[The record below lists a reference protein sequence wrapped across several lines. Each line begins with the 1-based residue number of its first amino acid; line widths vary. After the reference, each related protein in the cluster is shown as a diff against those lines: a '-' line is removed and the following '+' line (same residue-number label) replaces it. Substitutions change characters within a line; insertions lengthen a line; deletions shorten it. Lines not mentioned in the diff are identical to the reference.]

1 MMVNTHQYFLKRLRR
16 ANNMKNVD
24 LLIIGGGSAGMAAA
38 IQAKKEGIDDILIVE
53 RDEHLGGILNQ
64 CIHNGFGLTEFK
76 EELTGPEYL
85 SRFVDQVEEL
95 KIPYMVNSM
104 VIDMTKDKVVTI
116 SNKDKGVLIYKA
128 RAIVMATGCYERGA
142 GAIQI
147 PGDRCAGI
155 ITAGTAQKYLN
166 IHGYLCG
173 KRVVILGSGDIGLIM
188 ARRLT
193 LEGAKVICVSEIMPY
208 SNGLNRNIAQ
218 CLNDYNIPL
227 YLSRSVSKVIGK
239 DRLEKVILSAV
250 DEKMQFIPGTEME
263 IECDTLILSV
273 GLIPYISLLDYIDC
287 PTSSTK
293 GAKVNEHMETMIEGI
308 FSCGNCLHVHDVVD
322 FVTDEGRLAG
332 HGAAQYL
339 KGELARGKKIL
350 VTPKDGIS
358 YIVPQEINQD
368 NKEDVTFK
376 FRVRKPVKDVNLII
390 ESNGQLISKIFK
402 PVLIPSEMVMVKLS
416 KDKLIDIK
424 EEITMRL
431 EAR

>member
-1 MMVNTHQYFLKRLRR
+1 MREI
-16 ANNMKNVD
+16 D
-24 LLIIGGGSAGMAAA
+24 LLVIGGGSAGMAAA
-38 IQAKKEGIDDILIVE
+38 IQAKKEGIDNILIVE
-53 RDEHLGGILNQ
+53 RDENLGGILNQ

-85 SRFVDQVEEL
+85 SRFVKEVEEL
-95 KIPYMVNSM
+95 KIPYMLNSM
-104 VIDMTKDKVVTI
+104 VIDMTREKIVTI
-116 SNKDKGVLIYKA
+116 SNKDKGVLIYQAK
-128 RAIVMATGCYERGA
+128 AIVMATGCYERGA

-173 KRVVILGSGDIGLIM
+173 KRIVILGSGDIGLIM

-239 DRLEKVILSAV
+239 KRLEKVVLSAV

-273 GLIPYISLLDYIDC
+273 GLIPYVSLLNNIDC
-287 PTSSTK
+287 PTGSTK
-293 GAKVNEHMETMIEGI
+293 GPKVNEHMETMIDGI

-332 HGAAQYL
+332 HSAALYINNL
-339 KGELARGKKIL
+339 LPSGKNVDIL
-350 VTPKDGIS
+350 PKDGIS
-358 YIVPQEINQD
+358 YVLPQVLNLD
-368 NKEDVTFK
+368 NKEDITIK
-376 FRVRKPVKDVNLII
+376 FRVKSPVKDKNLII
-390 ESNGQLISKIFK
+390 ECGDKILVKQFK
-402 PVLIPSEMVMVKLS
+402 SVLIPSEMAMVKIS
-416 KDKLIDIK
+416 KDKLAEVNDN
-424 EEITMRL
+424 ITVRL
-431 EAR
+431 EDRK

>member
-1 MMVNTHQYFLKRLRR
+1 MRTI
-16 ANNMKNVD
+16 D

-53 RDEHLGGILNQ
+53 KDDHLGGILNQ

-85 SRFVDQVEEL
+85 SRFVQQVEEL
-95 KIPYMVNSM
+95 KIPYLLNSM
-104 VIDMTKDKVVTI
+104 VIDMTKDKIVTI
-116 SNKDKGVLIYKA
+116 SIKGKGVEILKA
-128 RAIVMATGCYERGA
+128 RSIIMATGCYERGA

-173 KRVVILGSGDIGLIM
+173 KRIVILGSGDIGLIM

-218 CLNDYNIPL
+218 CLNDYDIPL

-239 DRLEKVILSAV
+239 DRLEKVVLSAV
-250 DEKMQFIPGTEME
+250 DDKMQFIPGTEME

-293 GAKVNEHMETMIEGI
+293 GAMVNEHMETKIEGI

-339 KGELARGKKIL
+339 KGLAPKGEEIKVL
-350 VTPKDGIS
+350 PKDGIS
-358 YIVPQEINQD
+358 YVVPQTINSL
-368 NKEDVTFK
+368 NNEDVTFK
-376 FRVRKPVKDVNLII
+376 FRVRKPVKDVYLII
-390 ESNGQLISKIFK
+390 ENNGQQIAKIMK

-416 KDKLIDIK
+416 KDKLFNLKGDV
-424 EEITMRL
+424 TLRL
-431 EAR
+431 EGR

>member
-1 MMVNTHQYFLKRLRR
+1 MRTI
-16 ANNMKNVD
+16 D
-24 LLIIGGGSAGMAAA
+24 LLVIGGGSAGMAAA

-53 RDEHLGGILNQ
+53 RDENLGGILNQ

-85 SRFVDQVEEL
+85 ARFVAQVEEL
-95 KIPYMVNSM
+95 KIPYMTNSM
-104 VIDMTKDKVVTI
+104 VIDMTKDKLVTI
-116 SNKDKGVLIYKA
+116 SNKEEGVIQVQAK
-128 RAIVMATGCYERGA
+128 AIVMATGCYERSA

-147 PGDRCAGI
+147 PGDRCSGI

-166 IHGYLCG
+166 IHGYLVG
-173 KRVVILGSGDIGLIM
+173 KRIVILGSGDIGLIM

-193 LEGAKVICVSEIMPY
+193 LEGAKVICVSELMPY

-218 CLNDYNIPL
+218 CLNDYDIPL

-239 DRLEKVILSAV
+239 DRLEKVILTAV
-250 DEKMQFIPGTEME
+250 DDKMQFIPGTDME

-293 GAKVNEHMETMIEGI
+293 GAKVNEHMETEIPGI
-308 FSCGNCLHVHDVVD
+308 FSAGNCLHVHDVVD

-332 HGAAQYL
+332 HGAAMYL
-339 KGELARGKKIL
+339 KGELKNSEKIL

-358 YIVPQEINQD
+358 YVVPQEIDVSNE
-368 NKEDVTFK
+368 EDVTFK
-376 FRVRKPVKDVNLII
+376 FRVRKPVKDVFLII
-390 ESNGQLISKIFK
+390 ESNGQQIAKQFK
-402 PVLIPSEMVMVKLS
+402 PVLIPSEMVMVKLA
-416 KDKLIDIK
+416 KDKLALLKD
-424 EEITMRL
+424 EVSLRL

>member
-1 MMVNTHQYFLKRLRR
+1 MRT
-16 ANNMKNVD
+16 VD

-85 SRFVDQVEEL
+85 SRFVKQVEEL
-95 KIPYMVNSM
+95 KIPYMLNSM
-104 VIDMTKDKVVTI
+104 VISLTKDKIVTI
-116 SNKDKGVLIYKA
+116 SNKDEGVLEYKA
-128 RAIVMATGCYERGA
+128 RAIIMATGCYERSA

-147 PGDRCAGI
+147 PGDRCSGI

-173 KRVVILGSGDIGLIM
+173 KRIVILGSGDIGLIM

-193 LEGAKVICVSEIMPY
+193 LEGAKVICVSELMPY

-239 DRLEKVILSAV
+239 NRLEKVILTAV
-250 DEKMQFIPGTEME
+250 DDKMQFIPGTDME

-287 PTSSTK
+287 PTSFTK
-293 GAKVNEHMETMIEGI
+293 GAKVNEHMETMIDGI

-332 HGAAQYL
+332 HGAAMYL
-339 KGELARGKKIL
+339 KDQLQKGDAINVL
-350 VTPKDGIS
+350 PKDGIG
-358 YIVPQEINQD
+358 YVVPQQIDRNNQ
-368 NKEDVTFK
+368 EDVTFK
-376 FRVRKPVKDVNLII
+376 FRVRRPVKDMNLII
-390 ESNGQLISKIFK
+390 ESNGQLIAKIFK

-416 KDKLIDIK
+416 KDKLPLLG
-424 EEITMRL
+424 EEVSLRL
-431 EAR
+431 EER